1 MILRRICQLSLTR
14 ITHQVSRAFDLNV
27 KGDICCP
34 DISFLNFTSHFASII
49 HELKS
54 RNALGILSHC
64 TGGLFYIMNEI
75 DCADQKHIFR
85 GELALLLVIIM
96 NSFGVVLMLYS
107 GSGISAISS
116 VPYAFSCV
124 FPKISLGTW
133 TYIFQGLLVLALMIL
148 RKKFVPQYLFSFVV
162 GFAFS
167 ELLDVHESWINVL
180 PLTPG
185 YRVIYFLISYILL
198 CIGIALSNRCKL
210 PIIPTDLFPRELS
223 DITSV
228 TYSKIKVGFDVTC
241 LAVTAGLTFA
251 FLGHLDGLGI
261 GTILAAFTM
270 GKVIGLIGKWMDR
283 HACFVSFMTQRQT
296 A

>member
-1 MILRRICQLSLTR
+1 M
-14 ITHQVSRAFDLNV
+14 
-27 KGDICCP
+27 
-34 DISFLNFTSHFASII
+34 NFTLHFASII

-148 RKKFVPQYLFSFVV
+148 RKKFVVQYLFSFVV
-162 GFAFS
+162 GFVFG
-167 ELLDVHESWINVL
+167 ELLDVHELWINVL
-180 PLTPG
+180 PTAIG
-185 YRVIYFLISYILL
+185 WRIFYFIASYILI
-198 CIGIALSNRCKL
+198 CIGIAISNRCKM
-210 PIIPTDLFPRELS
+210 PIVPTDLFPRELS
-223 DITSV
+223 QITSV
-228 TYSKIKVGFDVTC
+228 AYPKIKISFDVIC
-241 LAVTAGLTFA
+241 LIVTAALTGFG
-251 FLGHLDGLGI
+251 LGHIKGLGI
-261 GTILAAFTM
+261 GTVVAAFTM
-270 GKVIGLIGKWMDR
+270 GKGVGIAGNWLDKHMD
-283 HACFVSFMTQRQT
+283 FTSFL
-296 A
+296 AK